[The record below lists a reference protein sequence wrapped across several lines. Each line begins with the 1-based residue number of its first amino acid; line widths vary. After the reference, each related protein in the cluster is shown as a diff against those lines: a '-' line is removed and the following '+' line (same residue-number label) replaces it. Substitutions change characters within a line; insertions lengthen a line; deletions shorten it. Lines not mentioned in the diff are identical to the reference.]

1 VTRPV
6 GYLRVSSREQIEGF
20 SLDAQERAIRA
31 YCASKGWDEPVFY
44 SDQGVSGFSD
54 ITAKRPAFSAMLDAA
69 EAGRYDVVVVHKL
82 DRFARSITTTLRELH
97 RLERNKIAFG
107 SVSEGIDFTT
117 PIGRVILATLAAFAE
132 YYSRNLST
140 EVRKGIV
147 EKREQGEH
155 VGGIPW
161 GALRRDGKLR
171 VDPAHAETLALLLE
185 LARDRSPQAVATELN
200 RRAIPPPRT
209 GAWWP
214 ETVRGIVRHGAWL
227 ADQPDPWPG
236 RWREAAK
243 RPALPRFADPQKK
256 ARELSGLLR
265 CACGSSMQYSR
276 TWTRPDGSTGYS
288 VRCRRRA
295 HQGGFAYCPGGRH
308 TNAEEYIRQVEA
320 AFFALPNLADHPR
333 LPGGTGVAAREEIG
347 RRRRSLVLALAEG
360 LPAEQYYR
368 RKAALDREEALL
380 PPVDGQFVGLL
391 EEIQVAQDGW
401 GRLTPAQKNT
411 VWRILFEKVVARGAT
426 AEVVPGRALAALLA
440 ALG

>member
-1 VTRPV
+1 
-6 GYLRVSSREQIEGF
+6 
-20 SLDAQERAIRA
+20 
-31 YCASKGWDEPVFY
+31 
-44 SDQGVSGFSD
+44 
-54 ITAKRPAFSAMLDAA
+54 
-69 EAGRYDVVVVHKL
+69 
-82 DRFARSITTTLRELH
+82 
-97 RLERNKIAFG
+97 
-107 SVSEGIDFTT
+107 
-117 PIGRVILATLAAFAE
+117 
-132 YYSRNLST
+132 
-140 EVRKGIV
+140 V

-161 GALRRDGKLR
+161 GALRRDGKLAI
-171 VDPAHAETLALLLE
+171 DPAHAKTLALLLE

-227 ADQPDPWPG
+227 ADQPDPWPA

-243 RPALPRFADPQKK
+243 RPALPRFADPTRK

-265 CACGSSMQYSR
+265 CACGGSMQYSR
-276 TWTRPDGSTGYS
+276 AWTRPDGSTGYT

-295 HQGGFAYCPGGRH
+295 HHGDGAYCPGGRH
-308 TNAEEYIRQVEA
+308 TNADEYTRQVEA

-401 GRLTPAQKNT
+401 GRFTPAQKNT

-426 AEVVPGRALAALLA
+426 AEVVPGKALAALLA